1 MRPRMMLLLL
11 LMQKSNLSQVWLT
24 TEESA
29 YSKLKNSDSRIEVL
43 ELIEVSKMVEE
54 TVKVSKTVDD
64 SSNNILPEDHLKD
77 NPDTELHDIQENTNI
92 AVKTAKGVNKPATSA
107 LDDSKLSKKDLKRI
121 GWGRKT

>member
-1 MRPRMMLLLL
+1 
-11 LMQKSNLSQVWLT
+11 MQKITLRIIYEAENEVIATLVSYKNL
-24 TEESA
+24 A
-29 YSKLKNSDSRIEVL
+29 SRIEVL

-121 GWGRKT
+121 G